1 MKKKMKREYLKT
13 SFGAVLFTLVL
24 GGLLSYFVLFN
35 RPVDEAMPQYLILKI
50 HQYITFN
57 GQEVSIKPEGL
68 QKLKKYDCWMQF
80 IDQYGNVVGSEN
92 TDKKLPEHYELFEL
106 INYSLRSE
114 QLNDSTIFVKEVK
127 EYPGYGVI
135 VGCDSQFLQKR
146 SILFFGKQST
156 IKACIVFL
164 LVMICVVGTAS
175 SIFSRKITTPIIK
188 IMDDIPLIAK
198 GVAIERLDRSSVF
211 AGVSR
216 QLEALQY
223 RLQENKRM
231 RTEWIANISHDM
243 KTPLSTIR
251 GYAELLADT
260 AYHFESEEVREFA
273 QEIVKSERYIENLIQ
288 DLRLSQKLVEG
299 KMPLQKEDVR
309 LLSLIQNSI
318 YCMEQTQ
325 HQQDR
330 ISVDCDDR
338 IHLYC
343 DPNLMERCLIN
354 IISNA
359 FVHNPDGVQV
369 TVRARQS
376 ENILKLEVQ
385 DDGRGMDEEE
395 SRHIFE
401 RYYHG
406 TNSQQRGG
414 TGLGLAIAKETVE
427 AHGGTI
433 SVESQTGRGSTF
445 IICLSGKRPC

>member
-1 MKKKMKREYLKT
+1 
-13 SFGAVLFTLVL
+13 
-24 GGLLSYFVLFN
+24 
-35 RPVDEAMPQYLILKI
+35 
-50 HQYITFN
+50 YIMFN
-57 GQEVSIKPEGL
+57 GEEVSIKQEGL
-68 QKLKKYDCWMQF
+68 QKLKKHGCWMQF
-80 IDQYGNVVGSEN
+80 IDQHGNVVGSVN
-92 TDKKLPEHYELFEL
+92 TDENLPEHYDLFDIISYTLNSGELEHNTL
-106 INYSLRSE
+106 
-114 QLNDSTIFVKEVK
+114 FVKEVV

-135 VGCDSQFLQKR
+135 IGCKSKFLQKR
-146 SILFFGKQST
+146 SILFFGKQSA
-156 IKACIVFL
+156 IKAGIAFL
-164 LVMICVVGTAS
+164 LVMICVVYMS
-175 SIFSRKITTPIIK
+175 SYIFSRKITTPIIK
-188 IMDDIPLIAK
+188 IMEDIPLIAK
-198 GVAIERLDRSSVF
+198 GIAIQGLDRTSIF

-251 GYAELLADT
+251 GYSELLTEEGYQFDMD
-260 AYHFESEEVREFA
+260 EVREYA
-273 QEIVKSERYIENLIQ
+273 REIVKSEHYIENLIQ

-299 KMPLQKEDVR
+299 KIPLQKREVE
-309 LLSLIQNSI
+309 LLSMIQDSI
-318 YCMEQTQ
+318 ERIEQVQ
-325 HQQDR
+325 SQRDR

-338 IHLYC
+338 IRLYC

-369 TVRARQS
+369 TVRAEQS
-376 ENILKLEVQ
+376 QNVVNLEIQ
-385 DDGRGMDEEE
+385 DDGRGMDEQE

-427 AHGGTI
+427 VHGGTI
-433 SVESQTGRGSTF
+433 TVESRKDHGTIF
-445 IICLSGKRPC
+445 IIQLPEEKPC

>member
-1 MKKKMKREYLKT
+1 MKKKMIREYLKT

-24 GGLLSYFVLFN
+24 GSMVSYLVLVHGLS
-35 RPVDEAMPQYLILKI
+35 DETLPQYLISKI
-50 HQYITFN
+50 HQYITFD
-57 GQEVSIKPEGL
+57 GKKVSLRQEGL
-68 QKLKKYDCWMQF
+68 QKLEKHGCWMQF
-80 IDQYGNVVGSEN
+80 IDQHGNVVGSVN

-106 INYSLRSE
+106 IDYSLRSE
-114 QLNDSTIFVKEVK
+114 QLSDNTIFVKEVK

-135 VGCDSQFLQKR
+135 IGCDSKFLRKR
-146 SILFFGKQST
+146 PIIIFGKEST
-156 IKACIVFL
+156 IEASFAFL
-164 LVMICVVGTAS
+164 IVMICVVYTAS

-318 YCMEQTQ
+318 YCMEQKQ

-369 TVRARQS
+369 TVRARQF

-385 DDGRGMDEEE
+385 DDGRGMDEDE

-406 TNSQQRGG
+406 TNSQQLGG

-433 SVESQTGRGSTF
+433 TVESQTGRGSTF
-445 IICLSGKRPC
+445 IISLAGKRPC